1 MKNYKFNINGN
12 KYSVDVVNVEDNKAE
27 VALNGKSYTVELDM
41 PEMKVAAP
49 KPVVRPVAAAPRAA
63 AAAPAAAAPAAPAA
77 AGDGTSVKSPLP
89 GTVLNVFV
97 HPGDKVSSG
106 QRMLVLE
113 AMKMENNINA
123 PKDGTVKTVR
133 VQQGDAV
140 MEGDVLIVIE

>member
-12 KYSVDVVNVEDNKAE
+12 SYSVDVVNIEDNKAE

-41 PEMKVAAP
+41 PEVQMPTPV
-49 KPVVRPVAAAPRAA
+49 KPVARP
-63 AAAPAAAAPAAPAA
+63 AAAPAAQAAAPKAPAA
-77 AGDGTSVKSPLP
+77 AGGAGTNVNSPLP

-97 HPGDKVSSG
+97 HPGDQVTSG
-106 QRMLVLE
+106 QRLLILE
-113 AMKMENNINA
+113 AMKMENNITA

-140 MEGDVLIVIE
+140 MEGDVLVVIE

>member
-27 VALNGKSYTVELDM
+27 VELNGKSYTVELDM
-41 PEMKVAAP
+41 PEMKVPAAP

-63 AAAPAAAAPAAPAA
+63 APAPVAAPAPAA
-77 AGDGTSVKSPLP
+77 AGDGISIKSPLP
-89 GTVLNVFV
+89 GTVLNVLV
-97 HPGDKVSSG
+97 HPGDKVTSG